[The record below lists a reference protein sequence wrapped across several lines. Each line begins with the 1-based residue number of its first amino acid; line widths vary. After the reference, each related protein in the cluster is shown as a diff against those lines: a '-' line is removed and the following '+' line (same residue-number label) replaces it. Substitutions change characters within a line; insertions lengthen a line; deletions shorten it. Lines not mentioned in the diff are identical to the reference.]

1 MSDDLSA
8 FFAKKKDKKK
18 RNVVKMEDVG
28 HILELKVKRQEE
40 NDQLQMDAEVRNVDD
55 NEFQMRARVNSNT
68 GGATS
73 GEESEWIDYT
83 DTNQG
88 RLEGLK
94 IKDMGADSGDVAEE
108 DNVDDD
114 DQKVHTESI
123 RTWGQLE
130 KKEEDH
136 QNDDHFATFKAKTA
150 YVIPAQRQAQMRGAQ
165 KVDISNNEMFP
176 TLADASKIE
185 KDKKEEAKSGGWLVS
200 SVTLK
205 SGGNQSAT
213 SESRPLSSTNRW
225 NISSGPPPSAARE
238 RDNAIKAVAA
248 YNAQNSAQSS
258 LIMREKEPDPPKP
271 GKYVPPHFR
280 NRN

>member
-40 NDQLQMDAEVRNVDD
+40 NDQLQMDAETRNVDD
-55 NEFQMRARVNSNT
+55 NEFQMRTRGNSTT

-94 IKDMGADSGDVAEE
+94 IKDMGADSGDVAE
-108 DNVDDD
+108 DDHVDDE
-114 DQKVHTESI
+114 DQKVQTESV
-123 RTWGQLE
+123 RTWGQVE
-130 KKEEDH
+130 KKEDDH
-136 QNDDHFATFKAKTA
+136 QNDDHFATLRSKST
-150 YVIPAQRQAQMRGAQ
+150 YVIPAQRQSQAMRSSQ

-176 TLADASKIE
+176 SLADASKIE
-185 KDKKEEAKSGGWLVS
+185 KDKKEEAKSGGWLKTGS
-200 SVTLK
+200 
-205 SGGNQSAT
+205 NQSAA
-213 SESRPLSSTNRW
+213 SENRPLSNTNRW
-225 NISSGPPPSAARE
+225 NISSGPPPNAARE

-248 YNAQNSAQSS
+248 YNTQNSTPTT
-258 LIMREKEPDPPKP
+258 IIREKEADTPKP
-271 GKYVPPHFR
+271 EKYIPPQFR